1 MNLHVAVAVTTM
13 FLSGV
18 VTGQVVVDGTLD
30 SDMPA
35 HATLQTV
42 ATGFN
47 DSDYGQPGFC
57 NGSELNAVHIDYR
70 DGSVVIFLA
79 GNLESNFNKLEL
91 FVDARAGGQNQ
102 LRHTAGVGERCV
114 ENSDTA
120 TGRRLKINLVGANAE
135 TTHSHQLLGGFKY
148 FLGQLGAG
156 TDADEVRIGNLLD
169 QLFLG
174 QRVRQVLNV
183 GIARSIQRINGRLM
197 HAFQQQDTDFALLKR
212 RI

>member
-1 MNLHVAVAVTTM
+1 MGLGV
-13 FLSGV
+13 FLRD
-18 VTGQVVVDGTLD
+18 TAQE
-30 SDMPA
+30 
-35 HATLQTV
+35 Q
-42 ATGFN
+42 
-47 DSDYGQPGFC
+47 
-57 NGSELNAVHIDYR
+57 NGLGENEFR
-70 DGSVVIFLA
+70 DA
-79 GNLESNFNKLEL
+79 P
-91 FVDARAGGQNQ
+91 
-102 LRHTAGVGERCV
+102 GVGERRI
-114 ENSDTA
+114 ENGNTA
-120 TGRRLKINLVGANAE
+120 PGGRLQIHLVGANTEA
-135 TTHSHQLLGGFKY
+135 THSHQLLGGLKY